1 MEIKQKSIIVFL
13 ACLLLIVIC
22 IMVVLF
28 FFKGPILT
36 KQQAIYLAYQYLH
49 KLEGYNFNYEEFLE
63 HKFKAFKDSDET
75 WIVINEQFYNPGGTG
90 LMGGGLL
97 FRFDKNRNWL
107 KDELTQEKIF
117 ELYEKYGD

>member
-1 MEIKQKSIIVFL
+1 MEIKRKSIIAYFI
-13 ACLLLIVIC
+13 LIVIC

-36 KQQAIYLAYQYLH
+36 KQQAVYLAYQYLH
-49 KLEGYNFNYEEFLE
+49 KLEGYNFNYEEFSE
-63 HKFKAFKDSDET
+63 HKFKAFRESDET

-107 KDELTQEKIF
+107 KDELTEEKIF